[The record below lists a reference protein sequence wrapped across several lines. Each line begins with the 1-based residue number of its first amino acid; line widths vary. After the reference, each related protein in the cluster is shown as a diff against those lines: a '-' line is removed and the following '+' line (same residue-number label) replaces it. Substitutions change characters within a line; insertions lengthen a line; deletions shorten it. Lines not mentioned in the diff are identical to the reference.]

1 MPNIFNSIPLRAPK
15 LNSFNLSHDVK
26 FTCEMGQLIP
36 IMMEPVLPSD
46 RFKVSS
52 EHLVRF
58 APLQSPIMSD
68 VDVYVHYFFVPNRIL
83 WSNWETFITGSENGK
98 KLADEDVPVP
108 PTVEFPYNFANKVCG
123 FVSGVGSGSFSYV
136 PTPIP
141 YLQNCNLADYLGFQ
155 TYSKS
160 ELDDIASSPVV
171 GNGLY
176 ELDELPFRAYQRV
189 WYDYFRDENLSSAD
203 DFFGVP
209 NSQNG
214 NMSGVIY
221 DHDGSRVVDNQ
232 VSYNSFSGLMML
244 RQRAWRKDYFTSAL
258 PWAQKGDDVLIP
270 GGGVSSFESGRVPL
284 NFDITRNSG
293 KGAFMLSEGDS
304 ISSANGLEP
313 DSFGFLPFG
322 QHPTINFNSNSGVS
336 FWNARLTSNS
346 TNLKSPIYAN
356 PLPYYVDTSDLNS
369 FLSGSASEATI
380 RELRRAFAAQAFLER
395 RAVGGTRY
403 NEQIL
408 SFFGVRTSD
417 GRLQRAEFL
426 GGSRQPVVISQVLQ
440 TSEST
445 DASPLAEPAGTAV
458 SAGGKFIFDRQF
470 EEYGFIVGLLSVLPR
485 SNYMR
490 GVPRKYLKRDVY
502 DYYWPQFARIGE
514 QEIQNQ
520 ELYNDWGSDSNE
532 KVFGYSPR
540 YSEYRFINSRIHGNF
555 KDSLSYWHLGRDFD
569 GIPALNE
576 QFITCRPSS
585 RIFAYE
591 GQDFN
596 HLWVDVHINCR
607 ALRPI
612 PKYAESL

>member
-1 MPNIFNSIPLRAPK
+1 MPNIFNSVPLRAPK

-68 VDVYVHYFFVPNRIL
+68 VDVYVHYFFVPNRLL
-83 WSNWETFITGSENGK
+83 WSNWETFITGSDNGK

-108 PTVEFPYNFANKVCG
+108 PTIEFPYNYANKVCG
-123 FVSGVGSGSFSYV
+123 FVGGVGTGSFSYV

-160 ELDDIASSPVV
+160 ELDEIATSPVV

-189 WYDYFRDENLSSAD
+189 WYDYFRDENLSSAE
-203 DFFGVP
+203 DFFGTP

-270 GGGVSSFESGRVPL
+270 GGGSVSFKNGTVSPIISSNPVGGTYCISNYLTNSSFNIPSDTSAADVTAVNTDAFNKHNGDLYFLHSSNERKPLFLDSTKIASYLRSTLDVSS
-284 NFDITRNSG
+284 
-293 KGAFMLSEGDS
+293 
-304 ISSANGLEP
+304 
-313 DSFGFLPFG
+313 
-322 QHPTINFNSNSGVS
+322 
-336 FWNARLTSNS
+336 
-346 TNLKSPIYAN
+346 
-356 PLPYYVDTSDLNS
+356 LNS
-369 FLSGSASEATI
+369 FLSSSASEATI

-445 DASPLAEPAGTAV
+445 EASPLAEPAGTAV

-576 QFITCRPSS
+576 QFVTCRPSS